1 MDTGRVFNVSCVPLQ
16 AGAESQWERALSFLD
31 ATAELNYMSQIVFML
46 FEDPSKVRQIMK
58 GGGGGDWFK
67 KNLSNQKKTF
77 ISSLGMGNV
86 GRVVF
91 VFSVGVFFFSF
102 FLYVSF

>member
-46 FEDPSKVRQIMK
+46 FEDPSKVRQIMRD
-58 GGGGGDWFK
+58 GGGGGLIFK
-67 KNLSNQKKTF
+67 KISETKKKQ
-77 ISSLGMGNV
+77 
-86 GRVVF
+86 
-91 VFSVGVFFFSF
+91 
-102 FLYVSF
+102 FLYLL